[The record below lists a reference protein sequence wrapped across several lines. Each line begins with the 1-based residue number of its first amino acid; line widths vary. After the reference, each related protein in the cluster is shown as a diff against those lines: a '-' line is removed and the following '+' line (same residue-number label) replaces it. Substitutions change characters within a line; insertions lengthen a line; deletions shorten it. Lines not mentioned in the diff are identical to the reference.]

1 MKKLTAFI
9 MLLALSACS
18 KLSMDNYQQLK
29 TGMSYD
35 EVTAIIGKPDSC
47 EEALGTRSCIWGDE
61 KTQIK
66 AAFLAEKAMLFSH
79 QGLK

>member
-1 MKKLTAFI
+1 MRKLTALL
-9 MLLALSACS
+9 MLMTLAGCS

-35 EVTAIIGKPDSC
+35 EVTAIIGKPNSC
-47 EEALGTRSCIWGDE
+47 EEALGTRSCIWGDDQ
-61 KTQIK
+61 TQIK

>member
-1 MKKLTAFI
+1 MKKRTAFI
-9 MLLALSACS
+9 MLLALTGCS
-18 KLSMDNYQQLK
+18 KLSMENYQQLK

-35 EVTAIIGKPDSC
+35 EVTAIIGKPESC

-61 KTQIK
+61 QKQIK

-79 QGLK
+79 QGLQ

>member
-1 MKKLTAFI
+1 MKKLTV
-9 MLLALSACS
+9 LLLLVVLTGCS
-18 KLSMDNYQQLK
+18 KLSMDNYRLLK

-47 EEALGTRSCIWGDE
+47 EEALGTRSCVWGDE
-61 KTQIK
+61 TKQIK

-79 QGLK
+79 QGLQ

>member
-1 MKKLTAFI
+1 MKKLMAAL
-9 MLLALSACS
+9 MLIALAGCS
-18 KLSMDNYQQLK
+18 KLSMDNYQLLK

-47 EEALGTRSCIWGDE
+47 EEALGTRSCIWGDD
-61 KTQIK
+61 KKQIK

-79 QGLK
+79 QGLQ

>member
-1 MKKLTAFI
+1 MKKRAAFI
-9 MLLALSACS
+9 MLLALTGCS
-18 KLSMDNYQQLK
+18 KLSMENYQQLK

-35 EVTAIIGKPDSC
+35 EVTAIIGKPESC

-61 KTQIK
+61 QKQIK

-79 QGLK
+79 QGLQ

>member
-18 KLSMDNYQQLK
+18 KLSMDNYQELK

>member
-1 MKKLTAFI
+1 MKKRAAFF
-9 MLLALSACS
+9 MLLALTGCS
-18 KLSMDNYQQLK
+18 KLSMENYQQLK

-35 EVTAIIGKPDSC
+35 EVTAIIGKPESC

-61 KTQIK
+61 QKQIK

-79 QGLK
+79 QGLQ

>member
-1 MKKLTAFI
+1 MKKLMAVL
-9 MLLALSACS
+9 MLIALAGCS
-18 KLSMDNYQQLK
+18 KLSMDNYQLLK

-61 KTQIK
+61 KKQIK

-79 QGLK
+79 QGLQ

>member
-1 MKKLTAFI
+1 MKKLTAVFI
-9 MLLALSACS
+9 LLALTGCS

-47 EEALGTRSCIWGDE
+47 EEALGTRSCIWGDD
-61 KTQIK
+61 KKQIK

>member
-1 MKKLTAFI
+1 MKKLTALFL
-9 MLLALSACS
+9 LLAVTACS

-35 EVTAIIGKPDSC
+35 EVIAIIGKPESC
-47 EEALGTRSCIWGDE
+47 EEALGTRTCIWGND
-61 KTQIK
+61 KKQIK

-79 QGLK
+79 QGLQ

>member
-1 MKKLTAFI
+1 MKKLTA
-9 MLLALSACS
+9 LLLLVALTGCS
-18 KLSMDNYQQLK
+18 KLSMDNYRLLK

-47 EEALGTRSCIWGDE
+47 EEALGTRACVWGDE
-61 KTQIK
+61 KKQIK

-79 QGLK
+79 QGLQ